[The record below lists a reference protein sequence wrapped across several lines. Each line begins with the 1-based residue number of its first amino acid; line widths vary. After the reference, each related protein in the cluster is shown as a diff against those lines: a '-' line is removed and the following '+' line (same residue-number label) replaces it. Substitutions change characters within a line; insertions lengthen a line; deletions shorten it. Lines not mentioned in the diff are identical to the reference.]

1 MNDAHPR
8 AEKRSTSRPDRRRW
22 ERLPLWIPV
31 FVRGTD
37 EQGRRFLDFTST
49 LNVSAGG
56 ILLAVRRSLRPS
68 SQLSVEVPAAP
79 VPASFGLR
87 NALSLLKCDVLRV
100 QHCGDGFVVA
110 LSFASPLAAVQP

>member
-1 MNDAHPR
+1 MSNNKAS
-8 AEKRSTSRPDRRRW
+8 AEERSVSGPERRRW

-49 LNVSAGG
+49 LNVRAGG
-56 ILLAVRRSLRPS
+56 ILLAIRRSLRPS
-68 SQLSVEVPAAP
+68 SELSVEVPAAP

-87 NALSLLKCDVLRV
+87 NALSLLKGDVLRV
-100 QHCGDGFVVA
+100 QHCGDGFIVA
-110 LSFASPLAAVQP
+110 LSFASPLATAQP

>member
-1 MNDAHPR
+1 MTNANVSAKER
-8 AEKRSTSRPDRRRW
+8 LMSRPERRRW

-37 EQGRRFLDFTST
+37 ERGRRFLDFTST

-68 SQLSVEVPAAP
+68 SKLSVEVPAAP
-79 VPASFGLR
+79 LPASFGLR
-87 NALSLLKCDVLRV
+87 NALGLLKCDVLRV
-100 QHCGDGFVVA
+100 QHCGDGFIVA
-110 LSFASPLAAVQP
+110 LSFANPLATVQP